1 MATKLPRITGHVQPK
16 TKARLSELS
25 RTTGRPIGRVLDVA
39 IEPLSVDR
47 KDWVAQQADY
57 QAMLTVALLTALR
70 QKAVGQ

>member
-1 MATKLPRITGHVQPK
+1 
-16 TKARLSELS
+16 
-25 RTTGRPIGRVLDVA
+25 VA
-39 IEPLSVDR
+39 IETLSVDR